1 MNKTTL
7 RIRNVNDHIN
17 SIQQHSREICEAQ
30 SSGKDERMRLQKSL
44 QGEIAASV
52 RRIEQNCRNHSCYP
66 ADMSDSSYRAYLWM
80 VFLSKDHN
88 LAQHLSFLQRF
99 LERWNTES
107 GKVVEVD
114 LYNSAMIFQCKTSRK
129 NVHITFNEGFISATH
144 AEVEILL
151 ACCLHS
157 TQKNMAALRSISRSA
172 PYQRTIKK
180 IWQHTPQSSLSTRG
194 EYYDLLPLFHAIN
207 SEYFHGNLQVPRL
220 KWSAKK
226 ATRRLGYYHPDSDTI
241 SISPFLDQKDIPP
254 YVIEYV
260 LYHEMLHKKLGLKAA
275 NSYRIA
281 HTTQF
286 KQLEHNFKAYQDAEA
301 FLKSL
306 QRR

>member
-1 MNKTTL
+1 MKKTTI
-7 RIRNVNDHIN
+7 RIRNVNNHIN
-17 SIQQHSREICEAQ
+17 SIQNHANEICETW
-30 SSGKDERMRLQKSL
+30 SSDRENNVRLQKSL
-44 QGEIAASV
+44 HEEIVANV
-52 RRIEQNCRNHSCYP
+52 KRVQQNCQNFSCFP
-66 ADMSDSSYRAYLWM
+66 ADMTDSSYRAYLWI
-80 VFLSKDHN
+80 VFLSKEKN
-88 LAQHLSFLQRF
+88 LEQHLAFLNHF
-99 LERWNTES
+99 LERWKVES
-107 GKVVEVD
+107 GKAVEVD
-114 LYNSAMIFQCKTSRK
+114 LYNSAMIFQCKSSRK

-157 TQKNMAALRSISRSA
+157 NQKNMAALRSISRSA
-172 PYQRTIKK
+172 SYQRTIKD

-207 SEYFHGNLQVPRL
+207 SEYFHGKLKAPRL
-220 KWSAKK
+220 KWSGKK

-241 SISPFLDQKDIPP
+241 SISPFLDQKGIPS

-260 LYHEMLHKKLGLKAA
+260 LYHEMLHKKLGLKEA

-286 KQLEHNFKAYQDAEA
+286 KQLEHNFKAYQDAED